1 MVCNGIC
8 RYLCICPD
16 RSVDLQKCD
25 PVIFMSHL
33 SDGSLHPR
41 PCISNSG
48 EDCIN
53 SVVHMETGAARE
65 NIFLA
70 MLVVAI
76 TMMMCSAA
84 YEIVVRIAPW
94 MVGKSLNSK

>member
-1 MVCNGIC
+1 MV
-8 RYLCICPD
+8 LC
-16 RSVDLQKCD
+16 VHG
-25 PVIFMSHL
+25 PVYRI
-33 SDGSLHPR
+33 
-41 PCISNSG
+41 
-48 EDCIN
+48 
-53 SVVHMETGAARE
+53 VVKIVSIPLHMETDAVRE